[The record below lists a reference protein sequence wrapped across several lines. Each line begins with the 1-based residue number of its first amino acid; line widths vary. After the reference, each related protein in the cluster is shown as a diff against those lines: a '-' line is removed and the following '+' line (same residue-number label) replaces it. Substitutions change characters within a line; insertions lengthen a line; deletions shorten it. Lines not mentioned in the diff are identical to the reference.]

1 MKKPKSIVLDSW
13 AILAYF
19 QDEPSGEKVADLI
32 ADSQEAGIPL
42 LMSVVNV
49 GEVWYSIARRR
60 SAKDADEAVREIR
73 AIGIDFVEADWEL
86 TSTAAAY
93 KAKGAISYA
102 DCFAA
107 ALVVRTANSSDQT
120 SCTLVTGDPEFKQVE
135 TEIEIV
141 WL

>member
-1 MKKPKSIVLDSW
+1 MLDSW

-49 GEVWYSIARRR
+49 GEVWYSLARRR
-60 SAKDADEAVREIR
+60 SARDADEAVRHIR
-73 AIGIDFVEADWEL
+73 SIGIDFIDADWEQ

-93 KAKGAISYA
+93 KARGGISYA

-107 ALVVRTANSSDQT
+107 ALAKHNKA
-120 SCTLVTGDPEFKQVE
+120 TLVTGDREFRQLEK
-135 TEIEIV
+135 EIEIV